1 AEQQPVTRAQLQA
14 EPVDCRVRTTQHAQ
28 QHSGVRVIPRSL
40 PGQAPV
46 CNLLLDPRVIRR
58 ELAQLVVPEQVETG
72 VSDVADDRSLRPD
85 EQRRH
90 RRAEPAVI
98 RLRER
103 VLDERV
109 VRLRKR
115 LLDHPLRLRSVT
127 GGADALAQGVDRDPA
142 RNVAGGMAP
151 HPVRDREQ
159 PVLGRVD
166 QCIFIAP
173 STQPEMAAR
182 TARQLHDCSSGSL
195 GRHMD
200 CHGTGPEMRIRSF
213 IALVLVAAPAC
224 GRSPDEAIAQPA
236 TPPPAAALAPLS
248 SDHGVEQALELLAR
262 EPDAALRNELD
273 DGGASILRAEAITDR
288 LLETRRPFA
297 WIPDKRYFVDSRL
310 RQIQAEADR
319 ILAQYQSGVPR
330 DTVLAAVRALAAD
343 VDSLRQDLSRPGS
356 PAPPSLRQL
365 LAGDTTGQG
374 RAAQAREPEG
384 EESADQ
390 Q

>member
-1 AEQQPVTRAQLQA
+1 
-14 EPVDCRVRTTQHAQ
+14 
-28 QHSGVRVIPRSL
+28 
-40 PGQAPV
+40 
-46 CNLLLDPRVIRR
+46 
-58 ELAQLVVPEQVETG
+58 
-72 VSDVADDRSLRPD
+72 
-85 EQRRH
+85 
-90 RRAEPAVI
+90 
-98 RLRER
+98 
-103 VLDERV
+103 
-109 VRLRKR
+109 
-115 LLDHPLRLRSVT
+115 
-127 GGADALAQGVDRDPA
+127 
-142 RNVAGGMAP
+142 
-151 HPVRDREQ
+151 
-159 PVLGRVD
+159 
-166 QCIFIAP
+166 
-173 STQPEMAAR
+173 
-182 TARQLHDCSSGSL
+182 
-195 GRHMD
+195 
-200 CHGTGPEMRIRSF
+200 
-213 IALVLVAAPAC
+213 AC

-262 EPDAALRNELD
+262 ELDAALRNELD

-374 RAAQAREPEG
+374 RAAQAREPED